1 MALKKSK
8 TVVTTMTPLLPFDMW
23 CHILTFLKFSEEI
36 IYLKSV
42 SSWFKQYIVYNTL
55 KLRAFEKYPVI
66 CENNNSIAN
75 RYIMWE
81 KVHKIEIDF
90 RGFYLQS
97 LTSGVLSLMFSN
109 NNHTTEYELGR
120 KNLNLTI
127 DKNFMKISRRH
138 IAVKQMEN
146 LLELS
151 VIGHWGITVNGTMY
165 RQYER
170 VCLKKND
177 IVSFYKTNIKFKVE
191 DITRRKLSKKKDY
204 LFFSEKPISFV
215 T

>member
-1 MALKKSK
+1 
-8 TVVTTMTPLLPFDMW
+8 MW
-23 CHILTFLKFSEEI
+23 RE
-36 IYLKSV
+36 
-42 SSWFKQYIVYNTL
+42 
-55 KLRAFEKYPVI
+55 
-66 CENNNSIAN
+66 
-75 RYIMWE
+75 
-81 KVHKIEIDF
+81 VHKIEVDF

-109 NNHTTEYELGR
+109 NSNTTGYELGR
-120 KNLNLTI
+120 RNLNLSI
-127 DKNFMKISRRH
+127 DKNFMRVSRRH
-138 IAVKQMEN
+138 IVVKQMEN

-151 VIGHWGITVNGTMY
+151 VLGQWGITVNETTY
-165 RQYER
+165 RQYEQ

-191 DITRRKLSKKKDY
+191 DITRRKLSKKQDY